1 MNCLVV
7 WNMALMTFHI
17 NHQPVKNPSSFG
29 GGFCDSSDETL
40 LGEPRIQRLTIRAL
54 QERPP
59 ATTPELPWGDIL
71 DVRSPLYQ
79 RYTVPWSK
87 KTMVLILDLFYTVNL
102 PLSTLYMGDS
112 CESIGVFTDG
122 FGKAPAAIRWFI
134 IIVPVK
140 LP

>member
-7 WNMALMTFHI
+7 WNMALMTFHT

-29 GGFCDSSDETL
+29 GGFCDSSDGT
-40 LGEPRIQRLTIRAL
+40 LGEPRIQRLTIQAL

-59 ATTPELPWGDIL
+59 ATPELPWGDIL

-87 KTMVLILDLFYTVNL
+87 KNNGTDFRSILYCKSSIVYPLIIWGIAVS
-102 PLSTLYMGDS
+102 PL
-112 CESIGVFTDG
+112 G
-122 FGKAPAAIRWFI
+122 FSQMALGKPQPPSAGSSS
-134 IIVPVK
+134 
-140 LP
+140 

>member
-1 MNCLVV
+1 LIGGFMASYDFGWKNMNCLVV

-87 KTMVLILDLFYTVNL
+87 KNNGTDFRSILYCKSSIVY
-102 PLSTLYMGDS
+102 PLYG
-112 CESIGVFTDG
+112 G
-122 FGKAPAAIRWFI
+122 
-134 IIVPVK
+134 
-140 LP
+140 